1 MKPLCQHFCRIFAIY
16 MLHFCNKSDNIKLR
30 VTTLR
35 GEKKMNVGERIKIR
49 RKELGYNADYL
60 AKHLGVSR
68 STIFRYEKG
77 EIEKLPTDIL
87 EKLSSVLHTTPGYL
101 MGWESE
107 SNDTKLLNLFNQ
119 LDEDRQENVITYTAE
134 QLTEQKKVIELSS
147 FTRDG
152 QDTKQIDDL
161 AAHLINPNRKLSH
174 QEILKLT
181 EYLSKAKEDYLNK
194 NK

>member
-1 MKPLCQHFCRIFAIY
+1 
-16 MLHFCNKSDNIKLR
+16 
-30 VTTLR
+30 
-35 GEKKMNVGERIKIR
+35 MNVGERIKIR

-101 MGWESE
+101 MGWENE
-107 SNDTKLLNLFNQ
+107 TKDSKLVNLFNQ

-134 QLTEQKKVIELSS
+134 QLAEQKKLVELTSIKRIDQQS
-147 FTRDG
+147 
-152 QDTKQIDDL
+152 KQIDDL
-161 AAHLINPNRKLSH
+161 AAHLIDPNRKLSN
-174 QEILKLT
+174 QEILELT
-181 EYLSKAKEDYLNK
+181 EYLSKAKEEYLK
-194 NK
+194 KHDK

>member
-1 MKPLCQHFCRIFAIY
+1 
-16 MLHFCNKSDNIKLR
+16 
-30 VTTLR
+30 
-35 GEKKMNVGERIKIR
+35 MNVGERIKIR

-152 QDTKQIDDL
+152 QDTKQINDL
-161 AAHLINPNRKLSH
+161 AAHLIDPNRKLSH